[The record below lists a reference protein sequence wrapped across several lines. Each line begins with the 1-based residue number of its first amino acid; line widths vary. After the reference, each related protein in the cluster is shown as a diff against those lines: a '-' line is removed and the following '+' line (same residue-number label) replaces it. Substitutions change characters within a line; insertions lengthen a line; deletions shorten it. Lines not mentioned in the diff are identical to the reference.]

1 MFENFHIYDVF
12 HYRSWGRGGGDRIQ
26 IPLDKSCVSPSNVSK
41 HCRAQMSQAFYNKNI
56 SIRDTRQLFPKRNE
70 KYFIPGWTWTVSMLA
85 NFAPRFQQFSKLFHE
100 RFVTI
105 LIIVRY
111 DMFHAYKNFDEKVE
125 KIETM
130 LSRGRTSSNNLKS
143 SSENP

>member
-1 MFENFHIYDVF
+1 MTYSIIGV
-12 HYRSWGRGGGDRIQ
+12 GGGEEATAFKSHWTKVVCRRRMYPNIVERRCPRLFTIRIYPFG
-26 IPLDKSCVSPSNVSK
+26 IRANFSRNVT
-41 HCRAQMSQAFYNKNI
+41 KNI
-56 SIRDTRQLFPKRNE
+56 LSRV
-70 KYFIPGWTWTVSMLA
+70 WTWTVSMLA